1 MLLVGL
7 IGMLGK
13 CCVSVIAMALVSWFV
28 AMVHLLFIGEIEV
41 SSDLPLEIRN
51 WRKPRPIKYN

>member
-1 MLLVGL
+1 M
-7 IGMLGK
+7 
-13 CCVSVIAMALVSWFV
+13 SVIAMALVSWFV